1 MAGYLPSK
9 SADCSPDLH
18 PLPRSTY
25 DGEERGPSTLQLVLR
40 AHLQPKP
47 ESLGAI
53 SPENEPEALIWLLY
67 SVLAYGHPW
76 VLEPQIQV

>member
-1 MAGYLPSK
+1 MSQLTA
-9 SADCSPDLH
+9 CSPDLH
-18 PLPRSTY
+18 LPRSTY
-25 DGEERGPSTLQLVLR
+25 DGEGRDLSTLQLVLSSYM
-40 AHLQPKP
+40 QPTP
-47 ESLGAI
+47 ESPGAA